1 MNIFSPLKKMRNDA
15 DMVKMFPEFMCME
28 ELFGL
33 NEPAIIRILES
44 VCTPSS
50 QMVYPLPMLAHP
62 LFKWVHPSFTGVHLL
77 LQWVHSIK
85 VSVPSM

>member
-1 MNIFSPLKKMRNDA
+1 MNIFSPLKSMRNNA

-44 VCTPSS
+44 VRTPPQS
-50 QMVYPLPMLAHP
+50 QLKFHD
-62 LFKWVHPSFTGVHLL
+62 
-77 LQWVHSIK
+77 
-85 VSVPSM
+85 

>member
-1 MNIFSPLKKMRNDA
+1 MNIFSPLKSMRNNA

-44 VCTPSS
+44 VGTPPQS
-50 QMVYPLPMLAHP
+50 
-62 LFKWVHPSFTGVHLL
+62 LL
-77 LQWVHSIK
+77 KFHD
-85 VSVPSM
+85 